1 MAEGGERKKRR
12 WGSVAEKLRIVEE
25 SLVPG
30 ASVALVARAHEVNAN
45 QVFLWRRL
53 QQKGLLQARRQKST
67 LVPVHVKEDSV
78 SAHTG
83 SIRRKADL
91 GMVRAACGSIH
102 IELPSGR
109 LRIEGA
115 VDRATL
121 IAVLECLQG

>member
-12 WGSVAEKLRIVEE
+12 WRSVAEKVRIVEE

-53 QQKGLLQARRQKST
+53 HQKGLLPARKQSGE
-67 LVPVHVKEDSV
+67 LIPVRVKDSAAGKPASRRDMDTKCVGV
-78 SAHTG
+78 SA
-83 SIRRKADL
+83 
-91 GMVRAACGSIH
+91 GSIH
-102 IELPSGR
+102 IELPSAR

-115 VDRATL
+115 VDRVTL
-121 IAVLECLQG
+121 LAVLECLQG

>member
-1 MAEGGERKKRR
+1 MTEGGERKKRR
-12 WGSVAEKLRIVEE
+12 WRSAAEKLRIVEE

-53 QQKGLLQARRQKST
+53 HQKGLLPA
-67 LVPVHVKEDSV
+67 
-78 SAHTG
+78 
-83 SIRRKADL
+83 RKASGDL
-91 GMVRAACGSIH
+91 IPVRVKDAAASIPASRNVDTKSVGPLAGSIH
-102 IELPSGR
+102 IELTSAR

-115 VDRATL
+115 VDRVTL

>member
-12 WGSVAEKLRIVEE
+12 WRSVAEKLRIVEE

-53 QQKGLLQARRQKST
+53 HQKGLLQARRQKST
-67 LVPVHVKEDSV
+67 LVPVRVKEDLV
-78 SAHTG
+78 PAHTR
-83 SIRRKADL
+83 SVRRKADL
-91 GMVRAACGSIH
+91 GMVPAACGSIH
-102 IELPSGR
+102 IELASAR

-115 VDRATL
+115 VDRVTL
-121 IAVLECLQG
+121 LAVLECLQG